1 MLKKIK
7 VKDAQVGMYVHEI
20 CGSWMDNP
28 FWKKSFKL
36 EKQKDLQT
44 LLEYQI
50 KEVWI
55 DTSKGLDVVSNAE
68 SVSEEE
74 ESTQINT
81 ALEEIAHQE
90 KNLKIRAS
98 LSDELVRARKILAN
112 AKGNVIKMFNEARM
126 GNAIKID
133 QASTLVDEINQS
145 ILRNPEALLSLV
157 RLKNANDYTYLHS
170 VAVCGLMSALG
181 KELDLDSDTI
191 KEAGMAGLMHDLGKI
206 FVPSKILNKAGRLT
220 DEEFAIIKTHPFKG
234 WEQLKKVEG
243 VGEITLDVC
252 LHHHERVDGNGYP
265 DRLSGNALSLF
276 ARMGAVCDVY
286 DAITSTRCYKASW
299 EPAESL
305 RKMAEW
311 KEGQFDEV
319 IFSAFVKTIG
329 IYPSGTLVKLKSGR
343 MGVVIEQSN
352 ESLLKPIVKV
362 FFSTNS
368 MAYIMPQVMDLSQS
382 PDSIMSKEDPKQ
394 WGFDLSKIM
403 AV

>member
-1 MLKKIK
+1 M
-7 VKDAQVGMYVHEI
+7 
-20 CGSWMDNP
+20 
-28 FWKKSFKL
+28 
-36 EKQKDLQT
+36 
-44 LLEYQI
+44 
-50 KEVWI
+50 
-55 DTSKGLDVVSNAE
+55 
-68 SVSEEE
+68 
-74 ESTQINT
+74 
-81 ALEEIAHQE
+81 
-90 KNLKIRAS
+90 
-98 LSDELVRARKILAN
+98 
-112 AKGNVIKMFNEARM
+112 
-126 GNAIKID
+126 
-133 QASTLVDEINQS
+133 
-145 ILRNPEALLSLV
+145 
-157 RLKNANDYTYLHS
+157 
-170 VAVCGLMSALG
+170 
-181 KELDLDSDTI
+181 
-191 KEAGMAGLMHDLGKI
+191 
-206 FVPSKILNKAGRLT
+206 
-220 DEEFAIIKTHPFKG
+220 
-234 WEQLKKVEG
+234 
-243 VGEITLDVC
+243 
-252 LHHHERVDGNGYP
+252 HHHERVDGNGYP

-276 ARMGAVCDVY
+276 ARMGAICDVY

-311 KEGQFDEV
+311 KDGQFDEV